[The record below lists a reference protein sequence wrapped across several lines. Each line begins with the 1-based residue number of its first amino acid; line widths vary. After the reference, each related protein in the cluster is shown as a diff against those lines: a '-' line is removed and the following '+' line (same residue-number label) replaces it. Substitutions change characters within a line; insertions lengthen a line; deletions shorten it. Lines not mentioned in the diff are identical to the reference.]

1 MLSVLYFLAFF
12 AVLAVTVSVIVNQ
25 FTPQKRE
32 ARAIAKSDR
41 LDVVRTEKALTAER
55 QRSTIAQNALREIA
69 AGNDLPVFV
78 ASDALSEINKTYTK
92 EIQ

>member
-12 AVLAVTVSVIVNQ
+12 AVLAVTVTVITNQ
-25 FTPQKRE
+25 FTPQKRSD
-32 ARAIAKSDR
+32 RALAKSER
-41 LDVVRTEKALTAER
+41 LDVARAEKALTAER
-55 QRSTIAQNALREIA
+55 QRSMLAQNALREIA